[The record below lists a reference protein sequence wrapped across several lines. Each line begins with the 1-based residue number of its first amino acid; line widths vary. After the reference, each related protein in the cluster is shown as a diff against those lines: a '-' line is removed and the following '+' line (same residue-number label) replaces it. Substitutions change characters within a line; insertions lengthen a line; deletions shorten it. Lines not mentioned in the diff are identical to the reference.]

1 MGIQTVQTRFLA
13 GLRAHGQWDT
23 KFFLYFAFER
33 YLELSVFNFSF
44 FFIIN
49 FSVLI
54 LCHPGA
60 QIHNSHHSDT
70 YDVGAARVVVFGVPL
85 WLDVKPPRVILQVRA
100 RNLACLFSFG
110 LRVFCTPY
118 YFNTSKKKILSYP
131 VS

>member
-1 MGIQTVQTRFLA
+1 M
-13 GLRAHGQWDT
+13 
-23 KFFLYFAFER
+23 
-33 YLELSVFNFSF
+33 NFSF
-44 FFIIN
+44 FSIID

-110 LRVFCTPY
+110 VCVFFARPIISLLQKRKFLVILFDKIIRPLMHRGKVCPHL
-118 YFNTSKKKILSYP
+118 YFSRTIVLGTAGLSKDNRDMW
-131 VS
+131 